1 MPTLDLNALHADAC
15 RMVQTLGSILQTLQG
30 VEAHLE
36 GEGAAP
42 IRAQYLDEAAAMA
55 DTLATQ
61 ANDWAR
67 ELDRLTGSERVGEV
81 IPGTVEEIP
90 DHLLQNP
97 KEQLV
102 WYYVEDQLPDDGITV
117 LIAIENDGTDEVYHG
132 SRAGDAWLFDGQAIE
147 GRVYAWAYAPA
158 KPAKRVRAA

>member
-1 MPTLDLNALHADAC
+1 MPALNLNALHADAC

-55 DTLATQ
+55 DTLSTQ

-81 IPGTVEEIP
+81 ISVTFEE
-90 DHLLQNP
+90 
-97 KEQLV
+97 KLV

-158 KPAKRVRAA
+158 KPAKRGGAS

>member
-1 MPTLDLNALHADAC
+1 MPTLDLNGLHADAC

-30 VEAHLE
+30 VDAHLD

-42 IRAQYLDEAAAMA
+42 IRAQYLDEAASMA

-67 ELDRLTGSERVGEV
+67 ELDRLTGSERAGVAV
-81 IPGTVEEIP
+81 LDTMV
-90 DHLLQNP
+90 
-97 KEQLV
+97 KLV
-102 WYYVEDQLPDDGITV
+102 WHYVEDQLPDDDLTV

-132 SRAGDAWLFDGQAIE
+132 SRAGDFWLFDGQAIE

-158 KPAKRVRAA
+158 KPARKGGAQ

>member
-1 MPTLDLNALHADAC
+1 MPALNLNALHADAC

-55 DTLATQ
+55 DTLAAQ

-67 ELDRLTGSERVGEV
+67 ELDRLTGSERVMEGM
-81 IPGTVEEIP
+81 PGTVEE
-90 DHLLQNP
+90 
-97 KEQLV
+97 KLV
-102 WYYVEDQLPDDGITV
+102 WHYVEDQLPDDDLTV

-132 SRAGDAWLFDGQAIE
+132 SKAGDAWLFDGQAIA

-158 KPAKRVRAA
+158 KPAKKARAA